1 MRGKYRTANIILT
14 VILLLALAFH
24 IFTASVIGMTE
35 IDSADWNSG
44 RAMELTGE
52 IYAEKIGTEYQ
63 GNKKAGYE
71 FYRIKAGIRNI
82 GTEIIYPEMDLFMSV
97 EGEEYDDV
105 LYYYEDYEEKSGFV
119 SGNEA
124 VIPAGQTGIG
134 EMIVQ
139 VREGVSEIRV
149 VYYEDYADYGEE
161 ESGQTFFVALD

>member
-35 IDSADWNSG
+35 INSADWNSG

-139 VREGVSEIRV
+139 VRDGVSEIQA
-149 VYYEDYADYGEE
+149 VYYEDYTEYGEE
-161 ESGQTFFVALD
+161 ESGQTFLIALD

>member
-149 VYYEDYADYGEE
+149 VYYEDYADYGKE
-161 ESGQTFFVALD
+161 ESGQTFLIALD

>member
-14 VILLLALAFH
+14 VILILALAFH

-82 GTEIIYPEMDLFMSV
+82 GTEIIYPETDLFISV

-149 VYYEDYADYGEE
+149 VYYEDYADE
-161 ESGQTFFVALD
+161 ESGQTFLIALD

>member
-14 VILLLALAFH
+14 VVLLLALAFH

-44 RAMELTGE
+44 WAMELTGE
-52 IYAEKIGTEYQ
+52 IYAEKIGPEYQ

-82 GTEIIYPEMDLFMSV
+82 GTEIIYPESDLFMSV

-105 LYYYEDYEEKSGFV
+105 LYYYEDFEEKSAFV
-119 SGNEA
+119 SGNEP
-124 VIPAGQTGIG
+124 VIPAGQEGVG

-139 VREGVSEIRV
+139 VREGVSEIRA
-149 VYYEDYADYGEE
+149 VYYKDYADE
-161 ESGQTFFVALD
+161 ESRQTFFVALD

>member
-14 VILLLALAFH
+14 GH
-24 IFTASVIGMTE
+24 IASGARISHFYTASVIGMTE

-82 GTEIIYPEMDLFMSV
+82 GTEIIYPETDLFMSV

-124 VIPAGQTGIG
+124 VIPARSDGNRRDDRAG
-134 EMIVQ
+134 EGRRQ
-139 VREGVSEIRV
+139 RN
-149 VYYEDYADYGEE
+149 
-161 ESGQTFFVALD
+161 SGSIL

>member
-14 VILLLALAFH
+14 VILILALAFH

-82 GTEIIYPEMDLFMSV
+82 GTEIIYPETDLFMSV

-149 VYYEDYADYGEE
+149 VYYEDYADE
-161 ESGQTFFVALD
+161 ESGQTFLIALD